1 MPLWNTNPPDINP
14 VNITNLVSWYGSNSA
29 IYSESNILTS
39 WTDKSRHGNNIIPLN
54 KQYSA
59 NTLVGIGIGAGVTS
73 PEGLALDS
81 IGNIFVLDGGAFGFN
96 VIKMYTNTPGNY
108 YGVDVS
114 ASDISGNYYAGGVT
128 VFTKWTTIIGV
139 PSLGPGLPGA
149 TIPNYGGDNGPA
161 FNASLCAPYG
171 IALDSLNNIFIADQS
186 NNRIRM
192 VPKTS
197 DSFYEQNMTSN
208 YIYTVVGT
216 GGTAF
221 TPDATFTSDA
231 SINKPWGL
239 AIDVSNNLFISEAGN
254 MRIRAVPRSNT
265 SLFGR
270 DMSGNKIYTIVG
282 NGTSGFSP
290 DGTLAS
296 NALIA
301 SDCRSIAFDSLR
313 NLFIADT
320 ENHIIRMV
328 PKDDGYYYGKSMNS
342 NCIYTIAGSNGIAS
356 SHTGCNYRYNRVPAS
371 NALLNRPGGLFFDN
385 YDNLLFA
392 DIFDDIVSIIP
403 RQDTNYFGSDL
414 LSNYL
419 YVIVGS
425 NIGYVARTPLS
436 NPTGV
441 VVDVNSNL
449 TVCSFLGNK
458 ITRAFTDYVNGSVS
472 NYIFNNIY
480 CYNTAQIEFQRHS
493 TGATLFA
500 VWNKP
505 NTFAN
510 TTGIQN
516 IVTIFTDVLSNATNL
531 RSNFSLSIYNTT
543 LSNFFINTNDLK
555 YNSTHSSSL
564 NITSYSNTPNILT
577 AICFNSPQ
585 SDNSYSKGYINGFI
599 NSSNSNAIT
608 ITNDRKYLNIF
619 IGDDILYTDTNG
631 ILHSGYS
638 YIYDVLIYN
647 KVLTTSEISKVHR
660 YLQATYNT
668 PTLANGGNF
677 QY

>member
-1 MPLWNTNPPDINP
+1 MILTLIRDMPLWNTNPPDINP

-39 WTDKSRHGNNIIPLN
+39 WTDKSRHGNNISPLS
-54 KQYSA
+54 KQY
-59 NTLVGIGIGAGVTS
+59 LVDTRAGIGIGTGVTS

-81 IGNIFVLDGGAFGFN
+81 DACGNIFVLDGGAFGSN
-96 VIKMYTNTPGNY
+96 VIKMYTDICGNY
-108 YGVDVS
+108 YGVNVT
-114 ASDISGNYYAGGVT
+114 ASNW
-128 VFTKWTTIIGV
+128 KTIIGV
-139 PSLGPGLPGA
+139 PSAGQSGG
-149 TIPNYGGDNGPA
+149 TYSGDNGPA
-161 FNASLCAPYG
+161 SNANLRSPYG
-171 IALDSLNNIFIADQS
+171 IALDSTNNIFIADQG

-192 VPKTS
+192 VSKTS
-197 DSFYEQNMTSN
+197 GSFYQQNMTSN

-221 TPDATFTSDA
+221 TPDDISGNLAN
-231 SINKPWGL
+231 INKPWGL
-239 AIDVSNNLFISEAGN
+239 AIDLSNNLFISEAGN
-254 MRIRAVPRSNT
+254 VRIRAVPRSDTN
-265 SLFGR
+265 LFGR

-282 NGTSGFSP
+282 NGTPGFSP

-301 SDCRSIAFDSLR
+301 SNCRSIAFDSQK

-328 PKDDGYYYGKSMNS
+328 PRNDGNYYGKTMNS
-342 NCIYTIAGSNGIAS
+342 NRIYTIAGSNGIAS

-371 NALLNRPGGLFFDN
+371 NALLNRPGGLFFDRFN
-385 YDNLLFA
+385 NLLFT

-403 RQDTNYFGSDL
+403 REDTNYFGSNL
-414 LSNYL
+414 LANYL

-425 NIGYVARTPLS
+425 NIGYVATTPLTA
-436 NPTGV
+436 PTGV
-441 VVDVNSNL
+441 VVEVNSNL

-458 ITRAFTDYVNGSVS
+458 ITRAFTEEYYANTSVS

-500 VWNKP
+500 VWKP
-505 NTFAN
+505 NTFVN

-555 YNSTHSSSL
+555 CNSTQSNSL

-619 IGDDILYTDTNG
+619 IGDDIQYTDTNG
-631 ILHSGYS
+631 ILHSVNS
-638 YIYDVLIYN
+638 YIYDILIYN